1 MPAADASLQAM
12 TNPWI
17 ESCRGSVPA
26 WEVDHVGH
34 FTVAYYH
41 GLHGPGAARSRA
53 DLRARGRPRIPDRGV
68 LRSLSPRAAR
78 RRHLPR
84 AARAIEESAVV
95 LGHRLFDSASGV
107 LCTTVEQRVLHVALA
122 TGAPITLPAGPRG
135 AAEAHRVD
143 WPEPHAVASAPG
155 AAGVQVW
162 QILSGDRI
170 ASDMRASGL
179 SAFCP

>member
-1 MPAADASLQAM
+1 VSGQRARVGGRP
-12 TNPWI
+12 
-17 ESCRGSVPA
+17 R
-26 WEVDHVGH
+26 GH

-41 GLHGPGAARSRA
+41 GLHGPGDARFRA
-53 DLRARGRPRIPDRGV
+53 DLGARGRPRIPDRGV